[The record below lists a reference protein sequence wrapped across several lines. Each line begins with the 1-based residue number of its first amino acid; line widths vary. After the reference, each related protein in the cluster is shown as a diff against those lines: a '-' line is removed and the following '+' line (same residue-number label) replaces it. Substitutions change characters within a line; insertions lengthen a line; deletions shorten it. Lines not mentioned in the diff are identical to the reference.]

1 MNFNKNFYYTLI
13 PPLMIVISIMGFT
26 LRKDKNKIFYSP
38 VGITGIYLI
47 LEKELN
53 RRCKRKDI
61 LEKIKSFKKSK
72 YN

>member
-1 MNFNKNFYYTLI
+1 MNFNKNYYYTLI
-13 PPLMIVISIMGFT
+13 PPLMIVISIIGLT